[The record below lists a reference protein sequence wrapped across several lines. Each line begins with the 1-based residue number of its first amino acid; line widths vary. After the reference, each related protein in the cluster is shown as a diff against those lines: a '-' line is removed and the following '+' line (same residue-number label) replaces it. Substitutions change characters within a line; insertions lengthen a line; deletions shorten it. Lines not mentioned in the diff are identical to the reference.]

1 MAKAAST
8 AAPDTSD
15 VRSLT
20 TVSSTLGSGLHVRK
34 IDRASELKRAELTMA
49 DQLLACEVHP
59 EIHRLLLLYPL
70 QRLEFAVD
78 PKRDERLGEVRLAMR
93 IEAGKQYGNPDSGF
107 VAQRQDV
114 ALEALWVALPHKI
127 GAHVYRRLRALG
139 AWTVADGVM
148 GAYQAAR
155 QEGVAVSRQA
165 LASEPF
171 YFAET
176 FASTLTQKQVPE
188 ELQWQHQTFLELLLR
203 A

>member
-1 MAKAAST
+1 MAKAASIAT
-8 AAPDTSD
+8 DTSD
-15 VRSLT
+15 LRYLT
-20 TVSSTLGSGLHVRK
+20 TVTATLGSGQHVRK
-34 IDRASELKRAELTMA
+34 IDRSAELKKAELKMA
-49 DQLLACEVHP
+49 DQLLACELHP

-78 PKRDERLGEVRLAMR
+78 PKRDEGTGEVRLAMR
-93 IEAGKQYGNPDSGF
+93 IEAGKQFGNPDGGF
-107 VAQRQDV
+107 VAQQQAV
-114 ALEALWVALPHKI
+114 ALEALWVALHHKI

-139 AWTVADGVM
+139 AWAVADGVT

-155 QEGVAVSRQA
+155 QEGIAVSRQA

-176 FASTLTQKQVPE
+176 FASTLTQKNVPE
-188 ELQWQHQTFLELLLR
+188 ALQWQQQTFLELLLR